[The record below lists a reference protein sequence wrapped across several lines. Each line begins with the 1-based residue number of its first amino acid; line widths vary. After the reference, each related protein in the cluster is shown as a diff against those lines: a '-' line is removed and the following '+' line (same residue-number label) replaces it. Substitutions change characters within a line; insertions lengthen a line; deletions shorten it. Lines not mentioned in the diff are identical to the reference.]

1 MKVIMKNNFRRLLEQ
16 KQIIVLL
23 VLFTAAASCAAVFV
37 STGMTQKW
45 DVAVVSPASAE
56 LASKQVN
63 IIPMEEAPPHSEL
76 VMGRY
81 DAVLTKEC
89 GRKLFTGN
97 RQKRGNHGKAEGCAG
112 RAGGFSC
119 HVQ

>member
-63 IIPMEEAPPHSEL
+63 IIQMED
-76 VMGRY
+76 R
-81 DAVLTKEC
+81 
-89 GRKLFTGN
+89 
-97 RQKRGNHGKAEGCAG
+97 
-112 RAGGFSC
+112 
-119 HVQ
+119 

>member
-63 IIPMEEAPPHSEL
+63 IIQMEEAPPRSEL
-76 VMGRY
+76 VI
-81 DAVLTKEC
+81 
-89 GRKLFTGN
+89 TGN

>member
-63 IIPMEEAPPHSEL
+63 IIQMEEAPPRSGL
-76 VMGRY
+76 VVGLVY
-81 DAVLTKEC
+81 AVLTEDSGGSLSLETLKRE
-89 GRKLFTGN
+89 GVTG
-97 RQKRGNHGKAEGCAG
+97 KVKAAVVGPEDFAG
-112 RAGGFSC
+112 MFS
-119 HVQ
+119 

>member
-45 DVAVVSPASAE
+45 DVAVVSPTSAG
-56 LASKQVN
+56 
-63 IIPMEEAPPHSEL
+63 IGIEA
-76 VMGRY
+76 
-81 DAVLTKEC
+81 
-89 GRKLFTGN
+89 
-97 RQKRGNHGKAEGCAG
+97 GKYHTD
-112 RAGGFSC
+112 GGSPAP
-119 HVQ
+119 VRSL